1 MLGVNKRM
9 GLKLFG
15 REIIFEEFQPI
26 WSRYL
31 IVTDGRT
38 DRQTERRTDGRHAI
52 SARASRGKNGL
63 TIIDIKFAL
72 IYRCFR
78 LLVLFWTIMVRFF
91 GMVRFFN
98 FLIIL
103 SVSFSILYCLS
114 LWRINVRIISYHSTA
129 VVLRFP
135 VRHFPTIVIVIVIFW
150 SSIFRSSIFRQPAP
164 MVMDLAR
171 WGAVAAAAPPN
182 WRTKTQ
188 KPRAL
193 WFTDA

>member
-31 IVTDGRT
+31 IVTDGR
-38 DRQTERRTDGRHAI
+38 HAI

-63 TIIDIKFAL
+63 TIIVIKFAL

-78 LLVLFWTIMVRFF
+78 LLVLFWT
-91 GMVRFFN
+91 
-98 FLIIL
+98 
-103 SVSFSILYCLS
+103 
-114 LWRINVRIISYHSTA
+114 IISYHSTA

>member
-63 TIIDIKFAL
+63 TIIVIKFAL

-78 LLVLFWTIMVRFF
+78 LLVLFWT
-91 GMVRFFN
+91 
-98 FLIIL
+98 
-103 SVSFSILYCLS
+103 
-114 LWRINVRIISYHSTA
+114 IISYHSTA

-182 WRTKTQ
+182 WRTKTH
-188 KPRAL
+188 RNRTL
-193 WFTDA
+193 CGSLTHRTWFYAYMITPAVSTHRYRQQPSVGLAYLS